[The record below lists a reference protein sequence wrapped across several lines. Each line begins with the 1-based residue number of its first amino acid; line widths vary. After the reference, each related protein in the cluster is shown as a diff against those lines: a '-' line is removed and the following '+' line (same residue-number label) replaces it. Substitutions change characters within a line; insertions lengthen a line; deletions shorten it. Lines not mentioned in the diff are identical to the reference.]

1 MTPGKTHRTVEYG
14 EISESQELVT
24 TPNKFHFQWSSA
36 GCSWNGCNAFGF
48 VCAQCMKFNDAQQDK
63 SRRRAKSQGGGNG
76 LPRESL
82 RSEYRDEKGG
92 LSGAPL
98 RERALLACAEMYIL
112 TEVIYPCHRHRNAL
126 R

>member
-1 MTPGKTHRTVEYG
+1 MRISSCVQADAVERLVRAVVAERDRLG
-14 EISESQELVT
+14 RSPPPPVLLKLGPDGNTASRAHLAHVALAAGVDGIVISNT
-24 TPNKFHFQWSSA
+24 SA
-36 GCSWNGCNAFGF
+36 PTAE
-48 VCAQCMKFNDAQQDK
+48 
-63 SRRRAKSQGGGNG
+63 G

-112 TEVIYPCHRHRNAL
+112 TEVRYPCHRHRNAL